1 MIVRLFLVTAAAAS
15 FSAAAI
21 LDDFNRPDASTLG
34 PNWTVVSGGAQI
46 ISNQAA
52 GLSNLSLVV
61 YNGVSASGA
70 YVDVYNTGNALQY
83 AALVLGYSGI
93 NDNYFIKVQNQSGG
107 NSFGNYAFYY
117 GNNGSG
123 GGGGG
128 FFGLNTPF
136 SSGRIWATYS
146 GTTAWLFIDSDFDG
160 VADQQYS
167 HTYSAA
173 VSGSGI
179 GLGFYGATRVDNF
192 GAGPPVQSEIPEPGT
207 FGLALAGLGAATLLR
222 LRRRRA

>member
-52 GLSNLSLVV
+52 GLSSGSLVV
-61 YNGVSASGA
+61 YNSVSAPGA
-70 YVDVYNTGNALQY
+70 YVDVYNTGTGLQY

-107 NSFGNYAFYY
+107 NSFGHYAFYY

-123 GGGGG
+123 GGGGI
-128 FFGLNTPF
+128 FSALSTPF
-136 SSGRIWATYS
+136 SSGRIWAMYS
-146 GTTAWLFIDSDFDG
+146 GMTAWLFIDSDFDG
-160 VADQQYS
+160 VANQQYS

-179 GLGFYGATRVDNF
+179 GLGFYGDTRVDNF
-192 GAGPPVQSEIPEPGT
+192 GAGSPVPSEIPEPGA
-207 FGLALAGLGAATLLR
+207 FGMALAGLAGAALLH
-222 LRRRRA
+222 LRRKHA